1 MCIRD
6 RVGSDF
12 HQQPATFDN
21 ADSCHGCLDVHVIDT
36 FVNKVAPLI
45 NMNFFINHRNV
56 SVGFDLLLIM
66 CVLFS
71 LFLPLILNV
80 LETK

>member
-1 MCIRD
+1 M
-6 RVGSDF
+6 
-12 HQQPATFDN
+12 
-21 ADSCHGCLDVHVIDT
+21 
-36 FVNKVAPLI
+36 APLI
-45 NMNFFINHRNV
+45 NMKFFINHRNG